1 MIPKNKDELISE
13 IKKHFTT
20 LWKDLETLPAELA
33 NRKELE
39 WKIKDIKASVNN
51 LISYLIWRWE
61 LVLKWERN
69 FETPEELQL
78 PEIWFKWNEL
88 GKLAQKFYK
97 DYDHLDF
104 STLKALLRENNIS
117 IIKMLENHTNEELYQ
132 KARYTK
138 RTFWRL
144 VQLNTSSPYKNIRSR
159 IRKYLKYIDTKK

>member
-1 MIPKNKDELISE
+1 MSLSQRS
-13 IKKHFTT
+13 KKHFTT

-104 STLKALLRENNIS
+104 SNIS

-138 RTFWRL
+138 WTFWRL

-159 IRKYLKYIDTKK
+159 IRKYLKNIDTKK

>member
-13 IKKHFTT
+13 VKKHFTT
-20 LWKDLETLPAELA
+20 LWKDLEIFPAELA

-39 WKIKDIKASVNN
+39 WQIKDTKASVNN

-104 STLKALLRENNIS
+104 STLKPLLRENY
-117 IIKMLENHTNEELYQ
+117 KDAW
-132 KARYTK
+132 K
-138 RTFWRL
+138 
-144 VQLNTSSPYKNIRSR
+144 PYKWGTLSEGSIYKTNFLKTRSA
-159 IRKYLKYIDTKK
+159 

>member
-1 MIPKNKDELISE
+1 MIPKNKGELISE

-20 LWKDLETLPAELA
+20 LWKDLETLPAQLA
-33 NRKELE
+33 NRKQLE
-39 WKIKDIKASVNN
+39 WQIKDTKASVNN
-51 LISYLIWRWE
+51 LISYLIWRWD

-88 GKLAQKFYK
+88 GNLAQKFYK

-117 IIKMLENHTNEELYQ
+117 IIKMLENHTNKELYE

-159 IRKYLKYIDTKK
+159 IRKYLKNTDTKK

>member
-1 MIPKNKDELISE
+1 MSLSQRS
-13 IKKHFTT
+13 KKHFTT

-88 GKLAQKFYK
+88 GNLAQKFYK

-104 STLKALLRENNIS
+104 SNLKALLRENNIS

-138 RTFWRL
+138 WTFWRL

-159 IRKYLKYIDTKK
+159 IRKYLKNIDTKK